1 MVNKCKK
8 LKKFVMLIVIF
19 IVAVLTFSNTSK
31 AAKTGFLEEGFAPRK
46 YFSMEKNKFSDITL
60 TIVGSTKIQP
70 DEVKFYE
77 VDKNG
82 NNPKEIDFSSS
93 ITTNRKNHIYTL
105 SHEKLLKGKEHYFY
119 ITIKDMRGNINES
132 YFKVFIKNET
142 QNNQEISYYSIDD
155 SPRTTQW
162 VSNEGILHFIIKDI
176 EGIKDLKIQDVNNN
190 NKEIKYQ
197 NLDKGES
204 VISINTN
211 SLKSLNGVFNL
222 KLIASE
228 NDSNYAQKST
238 QIVSFKL
245 SHEKVEISPEI
256 IKLNK
261 TEIKLDLNSKNTEKL
276 EVQIEPKIVTVN
288 QNIKWISSNTNVVT
302 VDTNGNV
309 QAKKTGTATITA
321 KTGNGKTAQ
330 CKVTVIDN
338 VVKKLDGKNV
348 TLPTGD
354 KVYFLDTQFKDS
366 SRVIGSDAFIIES
379 NGKYAMID
387 TALSSRSSR
396 IEKYLKELNIKE
408 LEFVLI
414 THCHSDHVGGYK
426 TVDKQVK
433 IKKLYIKK
441 RTNKTLYN
449 KVIEVAKNSGTEIC
463 HVNEVKNQQITLGNF
478 KFKLYNTVDRV
489 QNQDINE
496 NVNSI
501 VALATVNNR
510 TIYFAGDI
518 QNATEIK
525 AENITANQ
533 VNKDLKAMGKNSIDV
548 YKVAHHSYNTN
559 NSEEA
564 LKSLNPKNA
573 VVTNKKDRSGTTEA
587 AKRINKYITA
597 AKGKMYYTESGTV
610 VLNVTEKGIIS
621 FTKLPNYY
629 D

>member
-1 MVNKCKK
+1 MMNKCKR
-8 LKKFVMLIVIF
+8 LKIIIMLIVVF
-19 IVAVLTFSNTSK
+19 ICIVLKFPNESK
-31 AAKTGFLEEGFAPRK
+31 AAKTGFTDEFFAPRK
-46 YFSMEKNKFSDITL
+46 YFSMEQNKFSDITL
-60 TIVGSTKIQP
+60 TIVGSVKMQP
-70 DEVKFYE
+70 EEVKIYE
-77 VDKNG
+77 VDSNG
-82 NNPKEIDFSSS
+82 NNAKEIQFSSS
-93 ITTNRKNHIYTL
+93 ITTNSKNHIYTL
-105 SHEKLLKGKEHYFY
+105 SHDNLLKGKEHYFY
-119 ITIKDMRGNINES
+119 IKIKDTKGNINES
-132 YFKVFIKNET
+132 AFRVFVRTKMENNKEIK
-142 QNNQEISYYSIDD
+142 YYSIDD

-162 VSNEGILHFIIKDI
+162 VSNEGILYFIIKDI
-176 EGIKDLKIQDVNNN
+176 EGIKDLRIQDVNNN

-309 QAKKTGTATITA
+309 QAKKSGTATITA

-441 RTNKTLYN
+441 RTNETLYN

-463 HVNEVKNQQITLGNF
+463 HVNEVKNQQFTLGNF
-478 KFKLYNTVDRV
+478 KFNLYNTVDRI

-496 NVNSI
+496 NINSI
-501 VALATVNNR
+501 AALATVNNR

-518 QNATEIK
+518 QNGTEIK

-610 VLNVTEKGIIS
+610 VLNITEKGNMS
-621 FTKLPNYY
+621 FTKLADYY
-629 D
+629 